1 MKLKALLS
9 CATLL
14 FALSASGA
22 VPNSFSDGETISAAK
37 INANFAANAKRY
49 YLLANSQVIGQIMQ
63 FDGMNLTAMS
73 DKLYYVNISSW
84 STPDSRGVSQDTT
97 YYSGSGCTGEV
108 RVWSS
113 YPGRITTD
121 GSYIWYTPLGSTA
134 SSFSYSS
141 SRSSGSCTANTG
153 SGTLLT
159 PAYQNDPSVTGIPS
173 GALPLGNT
181 GNSSV
186 FQMSYQ

>member
-37 INANFAANAKRY
+37 INANFAANAKRH

-63 FDGMNLTAMS
+63 FDGMNLTVMS
-73 DKLYYVNISSW
+73 DKLYYVNVGSW
-84 STPDSRGVSQDTT
+84 NYPDTRGITQETT
-97 YYSGSGCTGEV
+97 YYSGSSCSGQAYA
-108 RVWSS
+108 WST
-113 YPGRITTD
+113 YPGRVSTD
-121 GSYIWYTPLGSTA
+121 GTYVWYTPLDGTSG
-134 SSFSYSS
+134 SYSYAS
-141 SRSSGSCTANTG
+141 SRSSGSCTANSG
-153 SGTLLT
+153 SGSGMI
-159 PAYQNDPSVTGIPS
+159 PVYQNDPSVTGIPS

-186 FQMSYQ
+186 FQLSYQ